1 MSCAVFGF
9 ESQAETSQRLAR
21 ALGVP
26 HQAVT
31 VRAFPDGESLVS
43 VAPSPDVA
51 LLYCSLDHPNEK
63 LVQILLAASALR
75 DNGAT
80 KVVLVAPYLAYM
92 RQDIAF
98 HPGEAVSQRVVGRI
112 IAGGVD
118 AVLTLDPHLHRT
130 HSLAA
135 ILPGIEAVSVSAA
148 PILAAALANGDDP
161 LLVGPDGEARQWV
174 ERIARREG
182 LEFILGRKRRI
193 GDREVELTIPDV
205 ERAHGRVAV
214 LVDDL
219 ISTGETLKIAARLL
233 IDAGASKV
241 EVLATHCLAG
251 EADLK
256 QLQAAGI
263 ASIRATDSVESPVG
277 TLPCAT
283 LLATEIRRLGWC
295 L

>member
-1 MSCAVFGF
+1 MTCAVFGF
-9 ESQAETSQRLAR
+9 AAQAGASRRLAQ
-21 ALGVP
+21 ALGISHETVN
-26 HQAVT
+26 

-43 VAPSPDVA
+43 VAPSPAIA
-51 LLYCSLDHPNEK
+51 LLYCSLNHPNEK
-63 LVQILLAASALR
+63 LVEILLAASALR
-75 DNGAT
+75 DSGAT
-80 KVVLVAPYLAYM
+80 KVVLIAPYLPYM

-98 HPGEAVSQRVVGRI
+98 HSGEAVSQRVVGKI
-112 IAGGVD
+112 IADGVD

-130 HSLAA
+130 HSLSA
-135 ILPGIEAVSVSAA
+135 ILPGIEAVGVSAA

-205 ERAHGRVAV
+205 ERVHGRVAV

-219 ISTGETLKIAARLL
+219 ISTGGTLKIAARLL
-233 IDAGASKV
+233 IEASASKV
-241 EVLATHCLAG
+241 EALATHCLAG

-256 QLQAAGI
+256 ELQAAGI

-277 TLPCAT
+277 TLPCAA
-283 LLATEIRRLGWC
+283 LLAMEVRRQGWC

>member
-1 MSCAVFGF
+1 MTCAVFGF
-9 ESQAETSQRLAR
+9 AAQADASQRLAQ
-21 ALGVP
+21 ALGVS
-26 HQAVT
+26 HETVT

-43 VAPSPDVA
+43 VAPSPAIA

-63 LVQILLAASALR
+63 LVEILLAASALR

-98 HPGEAVSQRVVGRI
+98 HPGEAVSQRVVGKI
-112 IAGGVD
+112 IADGVD

-148 PILAAALANGDDP
+148 PILAAALANRDDP

-193 GDREVELTIPDV
+193 GDREVELTMPDV
-205 ERAHGRVAV
+205 ERAHGRIAV

-219 ISTGETLKIAARLL
+219 ISTGGTLKIAARLL
-233 IDAGASKV
+233 IEAGASKV
-241 EVLATHCLAG
+241 EALATHCLAG
-251 EADLK
+251 EADVK

-283 LLATEIRRLGWC
+283 LLATEVRRLGWC

>member
-9 ESQAETSQRLAR
+9 AAQADASRRLAQ
-21 ALGVP
+21 ALGVM
-26 HQAVT
+26 HET
-31 VRAFPDGESLVS
+31 VNVRVFPDGESLVT
-43 VAPSPDVA
+43 VAPSPAIA

-63 LVQILLAASALR
+63 LIEVLLAASALR
-75 DNGAT
+75 DSGAT
-80 KVVLVAPYLAYM
+80 KVVLIAPYLAYM

-98 HPGEAVSQRVVGRI
+98 HPGEAVSQRVVGKI

-148 PILAAALANGDDP
+148 PILAAALANADDP

-174 ERIARREG
+174 ERIAHREG

-205 ERAHGRVAV
+205 ERVNGRVAV

-219 ISTGETLKIAARLL
+219 ISTGGTLKIAARLL
-233 IDAGASKV
+233 IEAGASNV
-241 EVLATHCLAG
+241 ETLATHCLAG
-251 EADLK
+251 EADLE
-256 QLQAAGI
+256 QLKAAGI

-277 TLPCAT
+277 TLSCAA
-283 LLATEIRRLGWC
+283 LLATEVRRQGWC

>member
-9 ESQAETSQRLAR
+9 ELQAEASQRLAR

-26 HQAVT
+26 HQTVT

-43 VAPSPDVA
+43 VAPPPDVA

-63 LVQILLAASALR
+63 LVEILLAASALR
-75 DNGAT
+75 DSGAT

-98 HPGEAVSQRVVGRI
+98 HPGEAVSQRVVGKI
-112 IAGGVD
+112 IADSVD

-130 HSLAA
+130 HSLAV
-135 ILPGIEAVSVSAA
+135 ILPGIEAVGVSAA

-182 LEFILGRKRRI
+182 LEFILGRKKRI
-193 GDREVELTIPDV
+193 GDSEVELTIPDV
-205 ERAHGRVAV
+205 ERARGRVAV

-219 ISTGETLKIAARLL
+219 ISTGGTLRIAARLL

-251 EADLK
+251 EADLN

-263 ASIRATDSVESPVG
+263 DSIRATDSVESPVG
-277 TLPCAT
+277 TLPCAA
-283 LLATEIRRLGWC
+283 LLATEIRQLGWC